1 MEGLRFDACRAAC
14 KAERTSD
21 GTDVCRPCDGNPERD
36 SENKTY
42 RERNSRFRKFL
53 HDLPTWLTQSEH
65 LKLQNVTKGVQRLD
79 RKLAVLERPMGKDD
93 PRRVWS
99 GFVAQPVNVFQSS
112 QSCPWPKATK
122 HRDIFPR
129 LVQSG
134 AKSCSWRS
142 ARPAGTFSTHPARP
156 LVAPAFQRPPRGDV
170 GVLRTARRGPAGAR
184 DSSSR
189 FERNHCSTG
198 DDVMVGA
205 GKHGD
210 SSMPSRERHVLK
222 QRTADRRSKHA
233 STHIIGNA

>member
-1 MEGLRFDACRAAC
+1 MEGLRFDACRAAY

-99 GFVAQPVNVFQSS
+99 GFVAQPVNALQSS
-112 QSCPWPKATK
+112 QSCPWPKAAK

-156 LVAPAFQRPPRGDV
+156 LVARHSGALREEMSVFCGRHGAARQAHGILHRVSNATIAVPATTSWSAQANTGTRPCRQGS
-170 GVLRTARRGPAGAR
+170 GM
-184 DSSSR
+184 S
-189 FERNHCSTG
+189 
-198 DDVMVGA
+198 
-205 GKHGD
+205 
-210 SSMPSRERHVLK
+210 
-222 QRTADRRSKHA
+222 
-233 STHIIGNA
+233 

>member
-1 MEGLRFDACRAAC
+1 VVPKTKRFVNAVSNI
-14 KAERTSD
+14 EI
-21 GTDVCRPCDGNPERD
+21 
-36 SENKTY
+36 
-42 RERNSRFRKFL
+42 SRLFRGVKR
-53 HDLPTWLTQSEH
+53 TWLTQREH
-65 LKLQNVTKGVQRLD
+65 LKLQNVTKGVQRLN
-79 RKLAVLERPMGKDD
+79 RKLVVLERPMGKDD

-122 HRDIFPR
+122 HRDIFPPP
-129 LVQSG
+129 G
-134 AKSCSWRS
+134 AIRREIAQLAQRAPDRHLFHASRTSRG
-142 ARPAGTFSTHPARP
+142 RPASR
-156 LVAPAFQRPPRGDV
+156 RPPRADV